1 MERGLRLPDGA
12 RVSGRGRQLGPTG
25 QPPLAQDGHPGENAD
40 DEDDHQQFDER
51 QAGSLLHYETF
62 IKRARMINYDPKQW
76 WHVLLSF
83 PRSPIFTTL
92 VLDVLGVGAY
102 AALVVWLEKRYGF
115 AEPLGPQILSLL
127 GIILGLLLVFRTNT
141 AYDRWWEGRRL
152 WGQLT
157 NLSRSIARQLDALLP
172 PEATEHRGSYAEL
185 LAAWPAALIQR
196 LRGNGLREPGR
207 LSSLIVSSLHA
218 DIRQGTL
225 PREALISLTPM
236 MAAFDDIQ
244 GGCERILKTPI
255 PFSYSSYIKQFV
267 LLFAL
272 LTPFAL
278 ADEFGYGTVIAE
290 MFIFF
295 STMGLELLAGEV
307 EEPFG
312 RDQNDL
318 PIDDIATGIA
328 LDVRWILSP
337 R

>member
-1 MERGLRLPDGA
+1 
-12 RVSGRGRQLGPTG
+12 
-25 QPPLAQDGHPGENAD
+25 
-40 DEDDHQQFDER
+40 
-51 QAGSLLHYETF
+51 
-62 IKRARMINYDPKQW
+62 MINYDPKRW

-83 PRSPIFTTL
+83 PKSPIFTTL
-92 VLDVLGVGAY
+92 LLDVIGVGIY
-102 AALVVWLEKRYGF
+102 AGLIVYVEERFGF
-115 AEPLGPQILSLL
+115 SAPLGPQILSLL

-157 NLSRSIARQLDALLP
+157 NVSRALARQLDAMLP
-172 PEATEHRGSYAEL
+172 AEGRERRDAYAEL
-185 LAAWPAALIQR
+185 LAAFPAALVQR

-207 LSSLIVSSLHA
+207 LSSVLVKAVHA
-218 DIRQGTL
+218 DIREGAL

-236 MAAFDDIQ
+236 MAAWDDVQ

-255 PFSYSSYIKQFV
+255 PFSYSSYVKQFV
-267 LLFAL
+267 LFFAL
-272 LTPFAL
+272 LSPFAL
-278 ADEFGYGTVIAE
+278 ADDFGYGTVIAE

-312 RDQNDL
+312 ADRNDL

-328 LDVRWILSP
+328 LDVRGILSIGQ
-337 R
+337 